1 MLLFNPKS
9 CILFWKAK
17 KHFTQCL
24 SRHDPRMVFDSL
36 NYFVQKHFYSQNF
49 RFKCLHSNW
58 FKWLILTYL
67 QFNLLAGFANSYR
80 YNLIDVLANATSN
93 DLLNNNLS
101 LYKHHK
107 AYQQTKN
114 TLRILESSP
123 LEVSIIFHQCEKSKV
138 MLWETKL
145 H

>member
-1 MLLFNPKS
+1 M
-9 CILFWKAK
+9 
-17 KHFTQCL
+17 
-24 SRHDPRMVFDSL
+24 
-36 NYFVQKHFYSQNF
+36 
-49 RFKCLHSNW
+49 
-58 FKWLILTYL
+58 
-67 QFNLLAGFANSYR
+67 
-80 YNLIDVLANATSN
+80 ANATSN

-107 AYQQTKN
+107 AYQQIKN

>member
-1 MLLFNPKS
+1 M
-9 CILFWKAK
+9 A
-17 KHFTQCL
+17 
-24 SRHDPRMVFDSL
+24 D
-36 NYFVQKHFYSQNF
+36 Y
-49 RFKCLHSNW
+49 
-58 FKWLILTYL
+58 
-67 QFNLLAGFANSYR
+67 YR
-80 YNLIDVLANATSN
+80 YILIDVMANATSN
-93 DLLNNNLS
+93 DLLNNNFS

-123 LEVSIIFHQCEKSKV
+123 MEVSIIFHQYEKSKV